1 MAQRKTLDQEIFQR
15 GPGGEGRFSLIATP
29 SIGASVMTAPS
40 QSDEKPEAT
49 AVEPFQQALESHGLQ
64 LQRTQTRAL
73 QVNVGLVCD
82 LACRHCHLEA
92 GPTRPEVMSRG
103 TMEEIVAFARRCR
116 FQLIDITGG
125 APELVPDLGWF
136 LDQLAPLAPKLLL
149 RSNLTALTVA
159 PSDSLLEVCRVH
171 RVGIVASF
179 PSTHAGQTDAQ
190 RGKGVGERSVEVL
203 RKLNALGWGRE
214 GSGLE
219 LNLVVNPTGAF
230 MPSAQGETE
239 AKFKRDAERKWGVV
253 FNRLFTFANAPLGR
267 FRAWLEASG
276 NYEGYMLKLAR
287 SFNPCTVEGLMC
299 RSLVSVSWDGILH
312 DCDFNIAAGLPFGG
326 APVHV
331 SALNAMPA
339 AGTPI
344 ATGDHCYA
352 CTAGSGFT

>member
-1 MAQRKTLDQEIFQR
+1 MISPPTGDDEPKTRD
-15 GPGGEGRFSLIATP
+15 
-29 SIGASVMTAPS
+29 
-40 QSDEKPEAT
+40 EAT
-49 AVEPFQQALESHGLQ
+49 AVEPFHQALERHGLK
-64 LQRTQTRAL
+64 LQRGHTHTL
-73 QVNVGLVCD
+73 QVNVGLLCD

-92 GPTRPEVMSRG
+92 GPGRPEVMNRA
-103 TMEEIVAFARRCR
+103 TMDEVIAFARRCR

-125 APELVPDLGWF
+125 APELVPDLGW
-136 LDQLAPLAPKLLL
+136 LLEQLAPLAPKLIL
-149 RSNLTALTVA
+149 RSNLTALAAA
-159 PSDSLLEVCRVH
+159 PGDELLEICRAH
-171 RVGIVASF
+171 RVAIVASF
-179 PSTHAGQTDAQ
+179 PSTNAGQTDAQ
-190 RGKGVGERSVEVL
+190 RGKGTGERSVAML

-219 LNLVVNPTGAF
+219 LNLVANPTGAF
-230 MPSAQGETE
+230 LPATQGETE
-239 AKFKRDAERKWGVV
+239 AKFKRDAERKWGIV
-253 FNRLFTFANAPLGR
+253 FDHLFTFANAPLGR
-267 FRAWLEASG
+267 FRTWLKASG

-326 APVHV
+326 SPVHV
-331 SALNAMPA
+331 SALNARPE

>member
-1 MAQRKTLDQEIFQR
+1 
-15 GPGGEGRFSLIATP
+15 
-29 SIGASVMTAPS
+29 MTTTTGD
-40 QSDEKPEAT
+40 DEKPKAT
-49 AVEPFQQALESHGLQ
+49 PDETTGVEPFNQALERHGLQ
-64 LQRTQTRAL
+64 LRRAHTHTL
-73 QVNVGLVCD
+73 QVNVGLLCD

-92 GPTRPEVMSRG
+92 GPGRPEVMRRE
-103 TMEEIVAFARRCR
+103 TMDEVIAFARRCP

-125 APELVPDLGWF
+125 APELVPHIGYLIE
-136 LDQLAPLAPKLLL
+136 QLAPLTPKLIL
-149 RSNLTALTVA
+149 RSNLTALAAT
-159 PSDSLLEVCRVH
+159 PGEELLEICRVH
-171 RVGIVASF
+171 RVAIVASF
-179 PSTHAGQTDAQ
+179 PSTSASQADAQ
-190 RGKGVGERSVEVL
+190 RGKGTGDRSVVML
-203 RKLNALGWGRE
+203 QRLNALGWGRE

-219 LNLVVNPTGAF
+219 LNLVANPTGAF
-230 MPSAQGETE
+230 LPPAQGETE
-239 AKFKRDAERKWGVV
+239 TRFKRDAERKWGIV

-267 FRAWLEASG
+267 FRTWLEASG

-326 APVHV
+326 TPVHV
-331 SALNAMPA
+331 SALSARPE